1 MRLKLVALAASLA
14 LAACGGQS
22 SSSSNEIS
30 LLNVSYDP
38 TRELYEE
45 FNKEFSST
53 YKTPEGKTVKVNM
66 SHGGSGKQTRSV
78 IDGLDADVV
87 TLALQNDIDQIAKE
101 TGKIPADWRTKLPAN
116 SAPYTSTIVFLVRA
130 GNPKNIKD
138 WNDLTL
144 PGVGVITPN
153 PKTSGGARW
162 NYLAAWAYASK
173 QFNGDEA
180 KVKEFVG
187 AIYKNVLKLDSGA
200 RGSTVTFTQQGTGD
214 VLITWENEGYLT
226 LDEQGADKY
235 QIVYPSLSI
244 RAEPP
249 VAVVVGNA
257 EKKGPEQ
264 LVAAEAYLKHLYEP
278 AGQKIAAKHYYRP
291 NDPAAADPADV
302 ARFQQVEMVTV
313 DDPLFGGWAQV
324 QPKHFDDGGVYDQIF
339 TAR

>member
-1 MRLKLVALAASLA
+1 MRLKLLALAASLA
-14 LAACGGQS
+14 LAACGGQT
-22 SSSSNEIS
+22 NAGGEIS

-45 FNKEFSST
+45 FNADFSAN
-53 YKTPEGKTVKVNM
+53 YKTPEGKSVKVNM

-87 TLALQNDIDQIAKE
+87 TLALQNDIDLIAKE
-101 TGKIPADWRTKLPAN
+101 TGKIPTDWRTKLPAN

-173 QFNGDEA
+173 AFGGDET
-180 KVKEFVG
+180 KVKAFVG
-187 AIYKNVLKLDSGA
+187 ALYKNVLKLDSGA

-214 VLITWENEGYLT
+214 VLITWENEGFLT

-264 LVAAEAYLKHLYEP
+264 VAAAEAYLKHLYEP
-278 AGQKIAAKHYYRP
+278 AGQRIVAKHYYRP
-291 NDPAAADPADV
+291 NDPSAADPADI
-302 ARFQQVEMVTV
+302 ARLQPVEMVTI
-313 DDPLFGGWAQV
+313 DDPLFGGWAQA
-324 QPKHFDDGGVYDQIF
+324 QPKHFDDGGLYDQIF